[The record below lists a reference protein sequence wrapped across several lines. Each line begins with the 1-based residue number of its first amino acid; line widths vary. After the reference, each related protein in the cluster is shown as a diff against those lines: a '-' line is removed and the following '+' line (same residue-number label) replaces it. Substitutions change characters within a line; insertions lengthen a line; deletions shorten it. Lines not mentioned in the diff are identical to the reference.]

1 MSAQQD
7 WDLQTTK
14 QLDEL
19 RKDFESSHESKMEL
33 LLAKHQAEL
42 SAVSSAYEVARELQS
57 ETSASLTASEEDLA
71 VARENLVQYQKKHSE
86 HSMTKLREVRT
97 ELQQMKMSMLAL
109 RREASAFTRPAPQLQ
124 QLERV
129 LDRMFQEEVWCE
141 HDGRHDP
148 SPNCTLDDPMIAHLM
163 SSWTTDKAKLKLLK
177 TWLKHVLS
185 NKKIGATKKFR
196 PGVELTKLP
205 AEVSEGFLRI
215 IVPMLRSRDDI
226 DVSAYVRTRRETWK
240 ELRLRVAPK
249 GEMPP
254 FVGEVSGSRAR
265 TPVNGGRGS
274 AQSKSRLTSS
284 FSTSSGNRGL
294 RGSLLESKSVPLRM
308 GSTPSPGAEY
318 NHPRGTAGSVG
329 STPTNT
335 SSSAGVGNPFST
347 GGGGNGGNSGRIGGR
362 IGGRIDGSGSG
373 SGSGVPLH
381 RRRRSSA
388 SDARELGCETPEW
401 GSDSGASRSATP
413 TEVDS
418 PWMQK
423 PTTGGQ
429 EQSDVGR
436 VRRGSWAGPA
446 SPRSGGGDAG
456 NTTKTQLA
464 SRKLN
469 LSKIN
474 NRLSKLRDF
483 S

>member
-7 WDLQTTK
+7 WDSQTTK
-14 QLDEL
+14 QLDALRTEL
-19 RKDFESSHESKMEL
+19 ESSHDSEMEL

-42 SAVSSAYEVARELQS
+42 TAVSSAYEVARELQS
-57 ETSASLTASEEDLA
+57 ETSASLSSVEEDLA
-71 VARENLVQYQKKHSE
+71 TAREVLVQYRKKHSE
-86 HSMTKLREVRT
+86 HSTTKLREVRK
-97 ELQQMKMSMLAL
+97 ELVQIKMSMLAL
-109 RREASAFTRPAPQLQ
+109 RREASAFTRPAPQLHQ
-124 QLERV
+124 FERV
-129 LDRMFQEEVWCE
+129 LNRMYKEETWCE

-148 SPNCTLDDPMIAHLM
+148 SPNCTLNDPMIAHLM

-185 NKKIGATKKFR
+185 NKKVTPTKSFR

-215 IVPMLRSRDDI
+215 IVPMLRSRDDV

-254 FVGEVSGSRAR
+254 FVGDVGSRTPVSGSSQRSSSSSSSSGGLRRSLHGSKSILLSSAS
-265 TPVNGGRGS
+265 PAEYGGRG
-274 AQSKSRLTSS
+274 
-284 FSTSSGNRGL
+284 
-294 RGSLLESKSVPLRM
+294 
-308 GSTPSPGAEY
+308 
-318 NHPRGTAGSVG
+318 TAS
-329 STPTNT
+329 STPTSVSSSA
-335 SSSAGVGNPFST
+335 SSSAGMGNPFSS
-347 GGGGNGGNSGRIGGR
+347 GGG
-362 IGGRIDGSGSG
+362 GSGSG
-373 SGSGVPLH
+373 SSSITGITG

-388 SDARELGCETPEW
+388 SDAREMGYGTPEW
-401 GSDSGASRSATP
+401 GSDSGSSSRPGTP

-418 PWMQK
+418 PWMQT

-429 EQSDVGR
+429 EQSSSDVGR
-436 VRRGSWAGPA
+436 VRRGSWAGPD
-446 SPRSGGGDAG
+446 SPRSGGDEAK
-456 NTTKTQLA
+456 TVKTQQA